1 MSPVNVFVVWVLTF
15 LSILFCPL
23 RSFSEPVKVK
33 LGNDRC
39 DGYCGRAE
47 GWVFESCPPGQ
58 VVIGLEWS
66 SNKHFSTAY
75 WPTNK
80 LRIICAAVTPEGKW
94 VLKVPA
100 ENSRA
105 KVCQKNHAAYA
116 FKVTKNYIGIFLFQ
130 LRCRPL
136 AGGGKLDV
144 MAETEELEEF
154 SVSFGSALDWAEC
167 PGGTMF
173 HAIHFFA
180 RTGWEDTFSLEK
192 VNSIYIVNFVCEN
205 YQSATPLPD
214 TCQPANPNP
223 IHTENILLPAL
234 AVAADNTI
242 KQITFSPDGQKLLVT
257 DGDSAKL
264 WDLNNLNPAETQSPV
279 AVLPSSEAVNHGAI
293 SLDNQKAVTVDS
305 SNTLKLWNLANLT
318 FENAVPQPEL
328 LDSIQLQGEPWQAAF
343 DPDGKR
349 LVVVGNFTFAEL
361 YGISEG
367 NNGTDINHL
376 THLTHLPHP
385 DNVVY
390 AAFSPDNAFLVTATD
405 YPAARYW
412 ELGRQPLS
420 NEGERTLPLHA
431 FMQPDFYIPEN
442 AYLLTETSDHPVAY
456 SPSGR
461 YLVTLLYQMGLVWDL
476 EDQYRNYLGEPRS
489 SLLATAWHNQH
500 DQYDYIVFATFAS
513 SDQYLLTAS
522 TDKTARLWDISQLS
536 YSKNVDRVVPELLAV
551 LEHEDSVVYAD
562 FHPDKNYVVTASS
575 NTVKLWNLNTIR
587 CSSQNHLTP
596 ELLATLPHEAPVQ
609 QVVFDPGK
617 KFLVSI
623 SSDNK
628 WFLWDISGLLSQ
640 SSNEEL

>member
-1 MSPVNVFVVWVLTF
+1 MAEPDELGF
-15 LSILFCPL
+15 L
-23 RSFSEPVKVK
+23 
-33 LGNDRC
+33 G
-39 DGYCGRAE
+39 GGGA
-47 GWVFESCPPGQ
+47 
-58 VVIGLEWS
+58 
-66 SNKHFSTAY
+66 
-75 WPTNK
+75 
-80 LRIICAAVTPEGKW
+80 
-94 VLKVPA
+94 
-100 ENSRA
+100 
-105 KVCQKNHAAYA
+105 
-116 FKVTKNYIGIFLFQ
+116 
-130 LRCRPL
+130 
-136 AGGGKLDV
+136 AGGWHD
-144 MAETEELEEF
+144 
-154 SVSFGSALDWAEC
+154 C
-167 PGGTMF
+167 PNATMF
-173 HAIHFFA
+173 HAIHFIA
-180 RTGWEDTFSLEK
+180 RTARETTFNPEN
-192 VNSIYIVNFVCEN
+192 VNSIHIINFICEN
-205 YQSATPLPD
+205 YLPVTPLPES
-214 TCQPANPNP
+214 CQPANPNP

-242 KQITFSPDGQKLLVT
+242 KQITFSPDGQKLLVS

-305 SNTLKLWNLANLT
+305 GNILKLWNLANLT

-349 LVVVGNFTFAEL
+349 LVVVGNFKFAEL

-367 NNGTDINHL
+367 NNGTEIN
-376 THLTHLPHP
+376 HLTHLPHP

-431 FMQPDFYIPEN
+431 FMQPDFYIPDN